1 MNEAHPLARAL
12 LEASVITV
20 TSRNVVVLGAGSGR
34 NIAPLLSAGWYVD
47 VLEEAPERARE
58 VAARF
63 GAEARLRVVLGSYG
77 EPIAGASAY
86 DAGLSTHALLH
97 GSRARVAAALRATAG
112 ALRPH
117 APFFFTLGSTAD
129 PRFRTGQRIDVD
141 TWAAEGGSEA
151 GVPHVYFD
159 EQGVRSL
166 LGDFELLSLEEREG
180 AASAGRWAHTE
191 AEAASIVHWFV
202 RVRKRPAEPQ

>member
-1 MNEAHPLARAL
+1 MNDVHPLARSL

-20 TSRNVVVLGAGSGR
+20 TPRNVVVFGAGSGR

-58 VAARF
+58 VASRF
-63 GAEARLRVVLGSYG
+63 GAEARLRVVLGSYV

-97 GSRARVAAALRATAG
+97 GSRERVVAALGAAAR
-112 ALRPH
+112 ALRPG

-129 PRFRTGQRIDVD
+129 PRFGKGRRIDAQ
-141 TWAAEGGSEA
+141 TWAAETGSEA

-159 EQGVRSL
+159 EDGVRSL
-166 LGDFELLSLEEREG
+166 LGEFELLSLERHAG
-180 AASAGRWAHTE
+180 ADSVGRWAHTDDE
-191 AEAASIVHWFV
+191 AERILHWFV
-202 RVRKRPAEPQ
+202 RARTRPASA